1 MQAVCPSV
9 PHLAGEDYFH
19 TAHAAAVEVLAVARN
34 PKASVD
40 EVADALVG
48 LWREPYSA
56 TGKHRRYPKKTDLY
70 ACQAKALM
78 RSAARV
84 KTSDEPPIST

>member
-1 MQAVCPSV
+1 MCPSV
-9 PHLAGEDYFH
+9 PHLPGEDYFYS
-19 TAHAAAVEVLAVARN
+19 AHAAAVEVLAIARN

-40 EVADALVG
+40 EVADALLA
-48 LWREPYSA
+48 LWKEPCVSVS
-56 TGKHRRYPKKTDLY
+56 KHRRYPSKANTY
-70 ACQAKALM
+70 ACQAKSLM